1 MEPWALTASS
11 VLAPWSM
18 DVDRSSAALKK
29 NPTAHGVNGARP
41 LGAASPTGGRG
52 VPLAIPRKLKKT
64 RKGFLKSQFS
74 LSHVIKNREP
84 LFIYMPCIT
93 LEYG

>member
-1 MEPWALTASS
+1 MG
-11 VLAPWSM
+11 SM
-18 DVDRSSAALKK
+18 GLVHLGL
-29 NPTAHGVNGARP
+29 PPP
-41 LGAASPTGGRG
+41 LGEEG